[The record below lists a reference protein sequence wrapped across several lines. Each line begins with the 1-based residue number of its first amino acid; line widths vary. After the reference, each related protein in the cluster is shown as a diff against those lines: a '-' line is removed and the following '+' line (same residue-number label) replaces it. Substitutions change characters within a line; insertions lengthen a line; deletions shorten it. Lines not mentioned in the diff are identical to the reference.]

1 MTRLRFAFIDA
12 FCHFYCNSHLDCR
25 QGQTIIG
32 TNRIT
37 NITLIRRYEIAVALD
52 LTERQVP
59 LLSGNFFYFHSL
71 SFSLSATSLQVK
83 VWFQN
88 RRMKW
93 KRTKGG
99 RRQQDFWLLFFLSTV
114 FIHYFCLAR
123 AKIAK
128 FLFRFFPVALAKRP
142 IGSGNS
148 LTIPV
153 LWRRKVLNFYFEIYS
168 SSKSPENEFLKLFSS
183 PLLPNCNQ
191 SEAIAAA
198 RSIYQD
204 RNSSNCKM
212 KMIATKSFHLTADCL
227 LKQRNTRHP

>member
-1 MTRLRFAFIDA
+1 MFRKGFFFQNICLEKVFKNLLKVAELEREFTDCNYLTRLRFAFIDA

-114 FIHYFCLAR
+114 FIHYFCLKW

-128 FLFRFFPVALAKRP
+128 FFF
-142 IGSGNS
+142 S
-148 LTIPV
+148 
-153 LWRRKVLNFYFEIYS
+153 F
-168 SSKSPENEFLKLFSS
+168 FSR
-183 PLLPNCNQ
+183 CFGQ
-191 SEAIAAA
+191 ETDW
-198 RSIYQD
+198 QWE
-204 RNSSNCKM
+204 
-212 KMIATKSFHLTADCL
+212 
-227 LKQRNTRHP
+227 

>member
-1 MTRLRFAFIDA
+1 MFFFQNICLEKVFKNLLKVAELEREFTDCNYLTRLRFAFIDA

-128 FLFRFFPVALAKRP
+128 FLFRVF
-142 IGSGNS
+142 
-148 LTIPV
+148 
-153 LWRRKVLNFYFEIYS
+153 
-168 SSKSPENEFLKLFSS
+168 
-183 PLLPNCNQ
+183 PLLWPRDGLAVGIVWQ
-191 SEAIAAA
+191 SQCCEEEKK
-198 RSIYQD
+198 RSLKYIIHQSH
-204 RNSSNCKM
+204 RRM
-212 KMIATKSFHLTADCL
+212 SF
-227 LKQRNTRHP
+227 